1 MTTPTEHQIQCA
13 VIDWRNTMAHLHPAL
28 KRLHAIPNG
37 ARMSKGTAGKM
48 KAEGLTA
55 GVPDLFLPHSAKF
68 GWGHYCGLYI
78 EVKTEKGRVSDDQQD
93 WIQYLRKAGYRA
105 EVCRGV
111 DEVIAEV
118 CQYLGIK
125 RGY

>member
-1 MTTPTEHQIQCA
+1 MSDPSEHEIQCA
-13 VIDWRNTMAHLHPAL
+13 VINWRDTMGHLHPAL

-37 ARMSKGTAGKM
+37 ARVSKGVAGKL

-55 GVPDLFLPHSAKF
+55 GVPDLFLPHPRKM
-68 GWGHYCGLYI
+68 GWGRYYGLYI
-78 EVKTEKGRVSDDQQD
+78 EVKTEKGKVSKEQRD

-111 DEVIAEV
+111 DDTIDEI
-118 CQYLGIK
+118 CDYLEIK